1 MRNLILSLITLTFL
15 SCNSAKQPKINKT
28 ETSSSLNIFMD
39 DWHKDVATFNYN
51 AYFNK
56 IDSLGYF
63 IGTDASEV
71 WTKTEFEAFS
81 KPYFDKKQTWDFKAL
96 DRHFFINETGDIA
109 WFNEVLDTWM
119 GLCRGS
125 GILQKKN
132 GEWKIMQYVL
142 SVTIPNDDIK
152 PVIAAKQVN
161 DSIAKATYIKR

>member
-63 IGTDASEV
+63 IGTDAS
-71 WTKTEFEAFS
+71 
-81 KPYFDKKQTWDFKAL
+81 
-96 DRHFFINETGDIA
+96 
-109 WFNEVLDTWM
+109 
-119 GLCRGS
+119 
-125 GILQKKN
+125 
-132 GEWKIMQYVL
+132 
-142 SVTIPNDDIK
+142 
-152 PVIAAKQVN
+152 
-161 DSIAKATYIKR
+161 

>member
-1 MRNLILSLITLTFL
+1 M
-15 SCNSAKQPKINKT
+15 SCSTSKQSKLNAKQTITYLNK
-28 ETSSSLNIFMD
+28 FMD
-39 DWHKDVATFNYN
+39 DWHNDVATFNYN

-63 IGTDASEV
+63 IGTDASEI
-71 WTKTEFEAFS
+71 WTKKEFAAFS

-96 DRHFFINETGDIA
+96 KRNFFIDNTGNIA

-125 GILQKKN
+125 GILQNKN
-132 GEWKIMQYVL
+132 GKWKIMQYVL

-152 PVIAAKQVN
+152 AVLAAKKVN
-161 DSIAKATYIKR
+161 DSVARLKIIKLIIK